1 MPVDTTSALD
11 AFDSVSAA
19 ALKDTGCFVE
29 EMPYSPNRTGNTT
42 TSPVSPSSDT
52 EKAAELDVR
61 AQRAALLAARS
72 IDENDADFQRY
83 FEACEAKG
91 FFEGCDPQHDT
102 QEWLERLK
110 KVISVYQRSPDER
123 EAERLKTKALHYVRT
138 NEFSRA
144 VECYN
149 EAISLIPS
157 GPKTHTYLANRAAL
171 MCRSGDFEA
180 AIRDC
185 TAAIALNPQY
195 AKVHSRLGYI
205 YSCMSRFEEAVAAC
219 EIAVQLDPYDS
230 SHMKLLEDAACKLEE
245 RMQSDAITHAA
256 AQKAAYEAQLA
267 AAAEESYKQH
277 CLRQSAAAA
286 AMRESD
292 EDAAVKLSKA
302 AKMLG
307 ADPASLQSQLAAERA
322 ACAQLDESF
331 KREQEQREANMR
343 KFAKVMKLLGDKE
356 AEGLLVHGGGS
367 GDYYLEQRGLDE
379 SGSGSRRNSLTTV
392 MKGLQEMKRGISGR
406 VTRSMSNSPPV
417 RRGSRH
423 LKSTGSSSKLTGTL
437 QGVFSRSDSAS
448 TADMQNFVNTAG
460 NDSSDEE
467 DNNNSSSNNSS
478 SGSSSNS
485 KKQFSSSGRGRQR
498 GSGAAAATG
507 GSSTGWQLASPESTT
522 SNSAILSSAGSS
534 CIRIGDVSTPLRAE
548 RSIADMAAEA
558 LQAVR
563 DEDEAAVFADKTDT
577 STDVAASAASGS
589 SSSGEVTAI
598 AAAAPTRQR
607 HVRTSGARQHR
618 VVEDLFGDMMLQQHS
633 TSPKHKRHF
642 THNSTSSS
650 SSSVATVTAA
660 EECYAPRSSSGAT
673 VSGGSSST
681 SSVTSTG
688 NGAPPR
694 MPAVPRRSSKSTSP
708 GLSPMS
714 PLVTG
719 SSGIPSASG
728 IASGH
733 RSRSNSTTAA
743 AAAAAIAAAAGAAAA
758 AAAAAEL
765 DAQQLRSVAVAAL
778 ESVELDAAPLATAVV
793 TECSSSSS
801 SSSSSS
807 VDVQEEIVGMR
818 QGDSPEV
825 ATEAT
830 DATAAAV
837 TSDEGNSGAA
847 DAVIVSVD

>member
-1 MPVDTTSALD
+1 MPVDTTSAHD

-91 FFEGCDPQHDT
+91 FFEGCNPQHDT
-102 QEWLERLK
+102 QEWLDRLK

-149 EAISLIPS
+149 EAISLVPS

-205 YSCMSRFEEAVAAC
+205 YSCMSRFEEAVAAY
-219 EIAVQLDPYDS
+219 EIAVQLDPYDF

-423 LKSTGSSSKLTGTL
+423 LKSTGSSSSLTGTL

-467 DNNNSSSNNSS
+467 DNNNSS
-478 SGSSSNS
+478 
-485 KKQFSSSGRGRQR
+485 
-498 GSGAAAATG
+498 
-507 GSSTGWQLASPESTT
+507 
-522 SNSAILSSAGSS
+522 
-534 CIRIGDVSTPLRAE
+534 
-548 RSIADMAAEA
+548 
-558 LQAVR
+558 
-563 DEDEAAVFADKTDT
+563 
-577 STDVAASAASGS
+577 
-589 SSSGEVTAI
+589 
-598 AAAAPTRQR
+598 
-607 HVRTSGARQHR
+607 
-618 VVEDLFGDMMLQQHS
+618 
-633 TSPKHKRHF
+633 
-642 THNSTSSS
+642 
-650 SSSVATVTAA
+650 
-660 EECYAPRSSSGAT
+660 
-673 VSGGSSST
+673 
-681 SSVTSTG
+681 
-688 NGAPPR
+688 
-694 MPAVPRRSSKSTSP
+694 
-708 GLSPMS
+708 
-714 PLVTG
+714 
-719 SSGIPSASG
+719 
-728 IASGH
+728 
-733 RSRSNSTTAA
+733 
-743 AAAAAIAAAAGAAAA
+743 
-758 AAAAAEL
+758 
-765 DAQQLRSVAVAAL
+765 
-778 ESVELDAAPLATAVV
+778 
-793 TECSSSSS
+793 
-801 SSSSSS
+801 
-807 VDVQEEIVGMR
+807 
-818 QGDSPEV
+818 
-825 ATEAT
+825 
-830 DATAAAV
+830 
-837 TSDEGNSGAA
+837 
-847 DAVIVSVD
+847 